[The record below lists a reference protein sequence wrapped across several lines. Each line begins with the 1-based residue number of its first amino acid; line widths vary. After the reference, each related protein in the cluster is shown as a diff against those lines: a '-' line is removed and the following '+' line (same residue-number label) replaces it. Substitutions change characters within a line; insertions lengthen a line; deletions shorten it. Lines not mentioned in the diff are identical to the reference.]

1 MSESVAFS
9 QMADPYAWVLRGL
22 MDLGWEDISLSPE
35 SYPRIKGRGI
45 DYSRIL
51 QPNSRFGLRLQ
62 TLAIDAENEWYRADG
77 AYEFEIRLVNDPRLS
92 FCILLRSDEMAFS
105 TLFPWKM
112 ENPMF
117 VVEDIHRAVVDT
129 TISFIAKRKRR
140 ESISSIDLQE
150 MLNHPMIPPPP
161 LFISNMTMRLQ
172 RGLNLNTAIQE
183 GLWVSQQTPEPIQS
197 TSTPLPQPTFTKPT
211 VASPTPTQQPS
222 AQVPSS
228 TVPQFTISA
237 GQGRGQLMGQQGLA
251 SQSHSSAMVIV
262 EPIAKWLLWVS
273 YIGLLMGLLA
283 LVNGLFTLFMM
294 SSGNVVRGSKDG
306 LYLIVVV
313 TSVGLGLFGMVG
325 GFLAQRSN
333 SDFRTLSKGTMKYFP
348 LGFALLY
355 PLSWFIGLPVGL
367 YTLYILKKA
376 PVQTALKTNT

>member
-51 QPNSRFGLRLQ
+51 HPNSRFGLRLN
-62 TLAIDAENEWYRADG
+62 TLAIDAEGEWYRADG

-92 FCILLRSDEMAFS
+92 FCVLLRSDEMAFS
-105 TLFPWKM
+105 ALFPWKM

-117 VVEDIHRAVVDT
+117 VVEDIHRAVVNT

-172 RGLNLNTAIQE
+172 QGLDLNTANQE
-183 GLWVSQQTPEPIQS
+183 GLWISQQTPEPIQPTPS
-197 TSTPLPQPTFTKPT
+197 PLPQPTLPQSTIH
-211 VASPTPTQQPS
+211 QQPS
-222 AQVPSS
+222 AQIPSS

-251 SQSHSSAMVIV
+251 SQAHSSAMVIV
-262 EPIAKWLLWVS
+262 EPVAKWLLWVS
-273 YIGLLMGLLA
+273 YVGLLMGLLA

-313 TSVGLGLFGMVG
+313 TSIGLGLFGMVG

-333 SDFRTLSKGTMKYFP
+333 IDFRTLSKGTMKYFP

-367 YTLYILKKA
+367 YTLFILKKS
-376 PVQTALKTNT
+376 PVQTALKSNT